1 MWPRELDDRSF
12 HLRQIKDTI
21 EEDEFDDYPFLIF
34 EQPSRIS
41 VVNDTYKYAVP
52 VLSPYKDDH
61 LLGYLALP
69 GQYQAHWVDLC
80 YLIVYHR
87 NAYSTLRKAIEQLGD
102 GEAKDV
108 LSQNFSSVGAILK
121 YLLYARG
128 MIIEELLAAKG
139 LANPALPRFKE
150 FIIKNRFDYIWDSD
164 KVLRSRDHIFKDP
177 LSDDMK
183 KIMRMS

>member
-1 MWPRELDDRSF
+1 MRCL
-12 HLRQIKDTI
+12 
-21 EEDEFDDYPFLIF
+21 
-34 EQPSRIS
+34 
-41 VVNDTYKYAVP
+41 
-52 VLSPYKDDH
+52 
-61 LLGYLALP
+61 
-69 GQYQAHWVDLC
+69 DLC

-121 YLLYARG
+121 YLLYAWG